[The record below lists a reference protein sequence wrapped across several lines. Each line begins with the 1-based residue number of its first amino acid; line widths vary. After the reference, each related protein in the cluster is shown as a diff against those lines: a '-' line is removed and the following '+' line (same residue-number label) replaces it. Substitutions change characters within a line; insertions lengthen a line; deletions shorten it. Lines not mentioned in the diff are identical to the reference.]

1 MIVNITNTIAILK
14 KYDIKPKKKYGQ
26 NFLIDGNVLRRII
39 TLSKVSEK
47 DGIIEIGPGIG
58 ALTEALA
65 EAAYR
70 VLAYEI
76 DEKFITVLNNELIK
90 YKNLRIIEKDFLK
103 ANICEDISLWL
114 EGCKRLVAIS
124 NLPYYITTPI
134 IFKLLEEGK
143 LINEFYLMVQKE
155 VGTRLTATPGS
166 KEYGALSV
174 FMEYKATSE
183 ILFEVSKNCF
193 YPKPEVESVVIA
205 IKRKQPP
212 IVVKSENDFLLFIR
226 KIFSQK
232 RKTLMNNIYGC
243 YSINKEQIQSTLN
256 KLNLRLDIRSENLD
270 LQEIRDIYV
279 NLFES
284 PNQ

>member
-1 MIVNITNTIAILK
+1 
-14 KYDIKPKKKYGQ
+14 
-26 NFLIDGNVLRRII
+26 
-39 TLSKVSEK
+39 
-47 DGIIEIGPGIG
+47 
-58 ALTEALA
+58 
-65 EAAYR
+65 
-70 VLAYEI
+70 
-76 DEKFITVLNNELIK
+76 
-90 YKNLRIIEKDFLK
+90 
-103 ANICEDISLWL
+103 
-114 EGCKRLVAIS
+114 
-124 NLPYYITTPI
+124 
-134 IFKLLEEGK
+134 
-143 LINEFYLMVQKE
+143 MVQKE

-212 IVVKSENDFLLFIR
+212 IVVKSENDFLFFIR

>member
-212 IVVKSENDFLLFIR
+212 IVVKSENDFLFFIR